1 MCSHGSDRLWC
12 RDAEA
17 ASTAAGAIHKLIKL
31 TRRGLSKK
39 QKGMGNGAAKAKS
52 SGAEKKLDS
61 AEIERHDG
69 KSETRRRLFFFFFD
83 AAGRRLLGRHRL
95 GLCSIPSALHRGVS
109 VSPSMAQR

>member
-1 MCSHGSDRLWC
+1 
-12 RDAEA
+12 
-17 ASTAAGAIHKLIKL
+17 
-31 TRRGLSKK
+31 
-39 QKGMGNGAAKAKS
+39 MGNGAAKAKS

-69 KSETRRRLFFFFFD
+69 KSETRRRLFFFD